1 MFFLLYWYVDI
12 SLCHSMVAW
21 LKLSRW
27 ICTSIGLELTRK
39 HQYMTRWAHS
49 WQNTQ
54 RYLSSLLF
62 SVSCVQAPG
71 QALSGCLLCH
81 DWDVSRCHDV
91 TDPGPYLVSWPLSSV
106 SSLIV
111 RSFLLL
117 PSIFPSQISKLSPL
131 SQSDFV
137 NRILLRLSYLG
148 KVFNWWCGAHYIS
161 WSSFE
166 ILLQNFDS
174 PCYTNFLMGTFEYP
188 GWAGGLDW
196 LHWQRYLLISSK
208 SETPR

>member
-1 MFFLLYWYVDI
+1 MSFYNCLISIWRVCTNYYWI
-12 SLCHSMVAW
+12 IT
-21 LKLSRW
+21 W
-27 ICTSIGLELTRK
+27 I
-39 HQYMTRWAHS
+39 HQYLYTWHDELIPDKTHIVIS
-49 WQNTQ
+49 PLCSP
-54 RYLSSLLF
+54 LSF
-62 SVSCVQAPG
+62 SVSCVQAP
-71 QALSGCLLCH
+71 ALSRCLLCH
-81 DWDVSRCHDV
+81 EWDVSRCHR
-91 TDPGPYLVSWPLSSV
+91 PGPIFGLVTIVQCLLSHCQKLPPPPSLQ
-106 SSLIV
+106 SSRL
-111 RSFLLL
+111 RYRNSL
-117 PSIFPSQISKLSPL
+117 L

-148 KVFNWWCGAHYIS
+148 KVFNWCGAYYIS

-196 LHWQRYLLISSK
+196 LHWQQYLLISSK